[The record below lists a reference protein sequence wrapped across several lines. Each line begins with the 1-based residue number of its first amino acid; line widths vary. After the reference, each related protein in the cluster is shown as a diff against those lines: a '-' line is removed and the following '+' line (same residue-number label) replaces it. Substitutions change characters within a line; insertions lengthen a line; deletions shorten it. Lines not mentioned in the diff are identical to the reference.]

1 MYDPE
6 QIDAL
11 IAERDRLRGEVEHAQ
26 TLLAEWE
33 AIVGMPLVPAVQQAI
48 ARVDANEPYAL
59 AEVLEEQRVTIIE
72 LRDAFDRVAKSR
84 NEWRSRAKRAGVR
97 SLRGDE

>member
-1 MYDPE
+1 MYSPE

-11 IAERDRLRGEVEHAQ
+11 IAERDRLRGEVDHAQ

-48 ARVDANEPYAL
+48 ARVDAGRPYAL
-59 AEVLEEQRVTIIE
+59 AEAHE
-72 LRDAFDRVAKSR
+72 LLVGAFHKIASDR
-84 NEWRSRAKRAGVR
+84 NEWRSRARRAATNPGGPVR
-97 SLRGDE
+97 